1 MVSNISSC
9 TKVLVL
15 PIVLWVVSS
24 FSLRA
29 QEKDFATWA
38 NAGFEYKL
46 KPAFTVSGGLE
57 WRTKDDLGK
66 TDRWGL
72 KVGPGVAFQ
81 VLFVSA
87 TRVGAVR
94 GVKL

>member
-24 FSLRA
+24 SSLRA

-66 TDRWGL
+66 DR
-72 KVGPGVAFQ
+72 P
-81 VLFVSA
+81 
-87 TRVGAVR
+87 VGAE
-94 GVKL
+94 GGGKL

>member
-72 KVGPGVAFQ
+72 KRGGGGSRHKGHR
-81 VLFVSA
+81 SA
-87 TRVGAVR
+87 DLSHGA
-94 GVKL
+94 KL

>member
-1 MVSNISSC
+1 MGCFV
-9 TKVLVL
+9 
-15 PIVLWVVSS
+15 

-57 WRTKDDLGK
+57 WRTRMIWERQTG
-66 TDRWGL
+66 G
-72 KVGPGVAFQ
+72 G
-81 VLFVSA
+81 
-87 TRVGAVR
+87 
-94 GVKL
+94 